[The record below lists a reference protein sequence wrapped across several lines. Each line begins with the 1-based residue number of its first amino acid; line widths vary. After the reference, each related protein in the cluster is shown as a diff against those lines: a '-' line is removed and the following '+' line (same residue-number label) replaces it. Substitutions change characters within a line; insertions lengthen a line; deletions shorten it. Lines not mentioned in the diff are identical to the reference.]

1 MREIKNNYSPLQ
13 RLEVI
18 YEGWGENWPLGTL
31 AAGRQRGEWLF
42 EYSEQSIQRG
52 IEFSPLLHPPI
63 STTYADFERHQEGI
77 PGFIADSLPD
87 GWGRL
92 LMDRLLRRNNIEPAT
107 LSVLDRLA
115 MLGSNTMGA
124 LTYRP
129 LVKVPDQEAQQQNI
143 NDLII
148 LAREIEIEVAGQDS
162 EVLRELVRLGGSPHG
177 ARPKVLV
184 EFDPTSGRIHSSPF
198 TGSEPWLIKF
208 PAAQEAA
215 WVCALEEVYARLAR
229 QAGIQFP
236 ESRWFSLEEGLS
248 AFGVKRFDRHRGM
261 RVPTLSMAGVLQA
274 DFRLPCLDYTDILRA
289 TGMITRSAA
298 EREIQ
303 ARRMVFN
310 VIMNNQDDHAKN
322 FAFTLNQAEE
332 WQVSPAYDLTFQMGP
347 GGQHQSSVAGY
358 GSQISRKALIKAA
371 KAADISEKT
380 LNTIIEEVCDV
391 AASFVATA
399 KSLGDAIPSAVIKAT
414 SAKIEA
420 TIKAL

>member
-1 MREIKNNYSPLQ
+1 MRELKSNYQPLQ

-18 YEGWGENWPLGTL
+18 YEGWGEHWPMGIL

-52 IEFSPLLHPPI
+52 IEFSPLLHPPV
-63 STTYADFERHQEGI
+63 STTYSGFERHQEGI

-92 LMDRLLRRNNIEPAT
+92 LMDRLLRRNNIEPSA
-107 LSVLDRLA
+107 LLALDRLA
-115 MLGSNTMGA
+115 LLGSDTMGA

-129 LVKVPDQEAQQQNI
+129 LMVMPGQDAHQQDI
-143 NDLII
+143 NDLIL
-148 LAREIEIEVAGQDS
+148 LAREIQIEVAGQDS
-162 EVLRELVRLGGSPHG
+162 KVLPELVRLGGSPHG

-184 EFDPTSGRIHSSPF
+184 EFDPASGRIDSAPF
-198 TGSEPWLIKF
+198 TNSHPWLIKF
-208 PAAQEAA
+208 PAAQEAT
-215 WVCALEEVYARLAR
+215 WVCALEEVYARMAR
-229 QAGIQFP
+229 QAGINFP
-236 ESRWFSLEEGLS
+236 ESRWFSLDDGLS
-248 AFGVKRFDRHRGM
+248 AFGVKRFDRHQGM

-274 DFRLPCLDYTDILRA
+274 DFRLPCLDYTDILQA
-289 TGMITRSAA
+289 TGMITRSVA

-358 GSQISRKALIKAA
+358 GSKINRKALFKAA
-371 KAADISEKT
+371 KSADISEKT
-380 LNTIIEEVCDV
+380 LNGIIEEVCDV
-391 AASFVATA
+391 AASFMAQA
-399 KSLGDAIPSAVIKAT
+399 KMLEDAIPLTVIKETA
-414 SAKIEA
+414 AKINA
-420 TIKAL
+420 NIKAL